1 MPEDTRDPAK
11 VAYDAQVAADEAA
24 KRLGDKLAGDTR
36 IDYSGL
42 LGQPP
47 PRPSYEDCSQLQ
59 QPGIVQTGAVV
70 ASALNGFWGNVRS
83 FFGAD
88 PHEQYAQ
95 AAALQMYAQG
105 KNRCWQGVTE
115 QATAYLKATDRYARE
130 RLAAGKALEEV
141 AREARAAQ
149 GMNMGPE
156 AWAGELVDP
165 DHAGKAMVGHVT
177 TPKTPGGGGAPS
189 GGAFSR
195 PVSELV
201 GGSAGAGGSALDAG
215 AVAAPDR
222 AGPSLV
228 ERVFGAGV
236 GMAFGYGAV
245 YLMDPGPQWQY
256 TLQGPGAGY
265 TMTAGTGS
273 WVYAA
278 GLVGGGAVGWFGS
291 PLAFRLLA

>member
-47 PRPSYEDCSQLQ
+47 TRPSYEDCSQLQ

-156 AWAGELVDP
+156 AWAGERRGAADAAALRPRAQALNVDFR
-165 DHAGKAMVGHVT
+165 
-177 TPKTPGGGGAPS
+177 PGINFSGNDGLHNYLRLSFAFYNAARLEEGA
-189 GGAFSR
+189 R
-195 PVSELV
+195 
-201 GGSAGAGGSALDAG
+201 
-215 AVAAPDR
+215 
-222 AGPSLV
+222 
-228 ERVFGAGV
+228 
-236 GMAFGYGAV
+236 
-245 YLMDPGPQWQY
+245 
-256 TLQGPGAGY
+256 
-265 TMTAGTGS
+265 
-273 WVYAA
+273 
-278 GLVGGGAVGWFGS
+278 
-291 PLAFRLLA
+291 RLGQVLK